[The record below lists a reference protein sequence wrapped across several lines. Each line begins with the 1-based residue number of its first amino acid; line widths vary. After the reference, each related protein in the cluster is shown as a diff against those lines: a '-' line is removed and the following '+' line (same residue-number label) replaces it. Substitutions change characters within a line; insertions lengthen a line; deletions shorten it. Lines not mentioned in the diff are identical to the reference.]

1 MRWIWTLSLNSDQ
14 CSQTTDDMSMD
25 SVPFSQMVSRMCEI
39 SISNAVS
46 TVERF
51 PRVIAQWAFHL
62 RAAPMAP
69 ILIVCGD
76 MKIFW
81 CTVA

>member
-1 MRWIWTLSLNSDQ
+1 MNF
-14 CSQTTDDMSMD
+14 
-25 SVPFSQMVSRMCEI
+25 VPLSQMVSRVCEI
-39 SISNAVS
+39 SISNAVT

-51 PRVIAQWAFHL
+51 PRIIAQWTFHL